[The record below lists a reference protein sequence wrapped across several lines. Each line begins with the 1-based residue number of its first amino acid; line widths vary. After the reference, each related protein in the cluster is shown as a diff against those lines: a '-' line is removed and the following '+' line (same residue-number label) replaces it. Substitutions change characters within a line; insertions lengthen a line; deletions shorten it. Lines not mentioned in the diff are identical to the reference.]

1 MWVLLLFLIAG
12 GVAAFVLLPQLK
24 GWRTQIFGSLVSFF
38 VGIVPFAS
46 DLFTFLQTVDWT
58 RFNFGPKTLA
68 AIGLGIG
75 LMICVLRYMTTG
87 KVGQK

>member
-1 MWVLLLFLIAG
+1 MMWIALLIIAA
-12 GVAAFVLLPQLK
+12 GVAAFLFLPQLK

-38 VGIVPFAS
+38 VGVVPFAS

-75 LMICVLRYMTTG
+75 LMICVLRYLTTG
-87 KVGQK
+87 RVGQK